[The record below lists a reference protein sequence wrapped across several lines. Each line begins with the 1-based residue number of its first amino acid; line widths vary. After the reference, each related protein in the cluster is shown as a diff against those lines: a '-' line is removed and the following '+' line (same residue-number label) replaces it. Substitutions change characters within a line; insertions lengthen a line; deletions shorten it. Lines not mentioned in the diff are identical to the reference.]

1 MSNFFVICICSYAFY
16 ISFYFMRIMLI
27 GWGLNF
33 VFFIQSYAQDQ
44 MLEDVGIALSTN
56 ISKEVVRRMYKTLKL
71 QLGGES
77 LVLTEKADA
86 EKALRNFFDN
96 HEALSFEYTTPP
108 KMTNGLLYRMGVY
121 KARTGEQYR
130 VYLLFKEKEG
140 KYYLSTLSFSTDY

>member
-1 MSNFFVICICSYAFY
+1 
-16 ISFYFMRIMLI
+16 
-27 GWGLNF
+27 
-33 VFFIQSYAQDQ
+33 

-56 ISKEVVRRMYKTLKL
+56 ISKEVVRGMYTTLRL

-86 EKALRNFFDN
+86 EKALRIFFDN
-96 HEALSFEYTTPP
+96 HEALSFEYTTPA

-121 KARTGEQYR
+121 KVRTGEQYR

-140 KYYLSTLSFSTDY
+140 KYLLSTLSFSKD

>member
-1 MSNFFVICICSYAFY
+1 
-16 ISFYFMRIMLI
+16 MRIMLI

-33 VFFIQSYAQDQ
+33 VFFTQSLAQDQ

-56 ISKEVVRRMYKTLKL
+56 ISKEVVSWMYTTLKL

-77 LVLTEKADA
+77 IVLTEKADA
-86 EKALRNFFDN
+86 EKALRIFFN
-96 HEALSFEYTTPP
+96 SHEALSFEYTTPA

-140 KYYLSTLSFSTDY
+140 KYYLSTLSFSMD